1 MFVVFGVENC
11 SNSVILFGVENCS
24 NSVILFDLF
33 SIVLPLCY

>member
-1 MFVVFGVENC
+1 
-11 SNSVILFGVENCS
+11 VILFGVENCS